1 MNLIR
6 TSEMTA
12 VLVIDS
18 DQDEALKFRKLLN
31 ENDYQVYTADTLE
44 TAQALITVK
53 RIDAVL
59 LALRHS
65 TQRPE
70 RLISALRPTKG
81 DSGIPIFVLLEH
93 FMEDVA
99 VSALKAG
106 AVDFLTLPV
115 ESREL
120 IERIGV
126 RIRMSSPASKSE
138 RDGFLARL
146 SGRFLGD
153 LFPRSNIREVIGG
166 RYEKLDRL
174 GIGSF
179 GEIWRVKDIVE
190 IPHFIYVAKIPLS
203 KNFNAKIEKE
213 AHILKH
219 LSGHSCVPAF
229 REIIEEKNKTILIQ
243 EFVVGKTLYE
253 LIERELTNK
262 EVESIVIQLTDVVA
276 HAHDLEII
284 HRDIKPGN
292 IMVRPNGTIT
302 LLDFGAAKELR
313 GKTFSET
320 VTGSR
325 PYMSPEQIM
334 GKSQRRS
341 DVWAIGV
348 VMYVLYTGM
357 FPFYHEVEKILMD
370 MILEMPPSFPSKFNR
385 DLDQK
390 IERIIMKCLE
400 KNPENRYRDA
410 NALKEDLIVSV
421 PGYGKSILPLYET
434 EADDRGQKTEDG

>member
-1 MNLIR
+1 MDTIPANVI
-6 TSEMTA
+6 MT
-12 VLVIDS
+12 VLLIDS
-18 DQDEALKFRKLLN
+18 DNEETLKLQKFLN
-31 ENDYQVYTADTLE
+31 ENDYRVYAADTLK
-44 TAQALITVK
+44 TAREVIAAK

-59 LALRHS
+59 LALRHP
-65 TQRPE
+65 TQDPDK
-70 RLISALRPTKG
+70 IIAALKPKKG
-81 DSGIPIFVLLEH
+81 GPGIPIIVLLER
-93 FMEDVA
+93 FMVDVA

-106 AVDFLTLPV
+106 AADFLTFPL

-120 IERIGV
+120 MERIAV
-126 RIRMSSPASKSE
+126 QIRMSSPEPRSK
-138 RDGFLARL
+138 RGGFLARL

-153 LFPRSNIREVIGG
+153 LFPRSGTREIIGG
-166 RYEKLDRL
+166 RYEKLNRL

-179 GEIWRVKDIVE
+179 GEVWKVKDIVE
-190 IPHFIYVAKIPLS
+190 IPPFIYVAKIPLS

-213 AHILKH
+213 GHILKH
-219 LSGHSCVPAF
+219 LSGHSCVPKF

-302 LLDFGAAKELR
+302 LLDFGTAKELN

-320 VTGSR
+320 ITGSR

-370 MILEMPPSFPSKFNR
+370 MILEIPPSVPSKFNQ
-385 DLDQK
+385 DLDRK
-390 IERIIMKCLE
+390 IEGIIMKCLE
-400 KNPENRYRDA
+400 KNPENRYPNA
-410 NALKEDLIVSV
+410 KALKEALTAAI
-421 PGYGKSILPLYET
+421 PGYGKRILPLY
-434 EADDRGQKTEDG
+434 KPEDG